1 MALPPVLRV
10 SRVPKQIDPES
21 RLAASVNYGG
31 LVTETIN
38 HSGSTIMWRLTFC
51 KFWEYYNPDFSEYV
65 STLIDT
71 F

>member
-10 SRVPKQIDPES
+10 SRVPKQIDPDS

-38 HSGSTIMWRLTFC
+38 HSGSTIM
-51 KFWEYYNPDFSEYV
+51 
-65 STLIDT
+65 
-71 F
+71 